1 MADKVILTPTK
12 KYRQQ
17 ANNKIYVT
25 VTSDCVSSV
34 KVSFTACQETVEVP
48 ERSVSA
54 LLW

>member
-12 KYRQQ
+12 TYRQQ

-34 KVSFTACQETVEVP
+34 VIYSLP
-48 ERSVSA
+48 RNGRSA
-54 LLW
+54 